1 MKVSTVNYDRIF
13 AFGWTFALK
22 VYSVWDSFVQQ
33 TLTLC
38 DQPTA
43 VISTKWSRQRDE
55 SVPFHYFFPLSF
67 SSVIYKY
74 GIPYLL
80 LADTPLSV
88 SVSIIPTTVYALAH
102 RPHIQ
107 NPHYA
112 RPLSDVTKTV
122 MAHIS
127 KDGREAVC
135 TKKKKK
141 EISPLRWWEWNQ
153 AAGASFFLLPQ
164 SSDPRPRALSAL
176 TANTLPSSPFHTY
189 FMLFNATL
197 LFWSFEAR
205 FKRARC
211 WIIILKQ
218 RRGVGGWRLH
228 KSRKIWAG
236 QGNKHGFQL
245 PFCRPLLQM
254 SPVVIPSRDFKRGAA
269 PLAPSAHTFQVSI
282 TRGRAS
288 WSLSCVKCQHFA
300 IDLTHSIHKDGASYV
315 REGWGERPFGK
326 VILLNGGF
334 ALCFLVWLPLNSRLC
349 LIWATVKKWK
359 GKENCLEAKEHAN
372 WKGNHVLRQIATL
385 SETTKLPFNLV

>member
-1 MKVSTVNYDRIF
+1 MAEKR
-13 AFGWTFALK
+13 WH
-22 VYSVWDSFVQQ
+22 
-33 TLTLC
+33 
-38 DQPTA
+38 
-43 VISTKWSRQRDE
+43 TK
-55 SVPFHYFFPLSF
+55 
-67 SSVIYKY
+67 
-74 GIPYLL
+74 
-80 LADTPLSV
+80 
-88 SVSIIPTTVYALAH
+88 
-102 RPHIQ
+102 
-107 NPHYA
+107 N
-112 RPLSDVTKTV
+112 
-122 MAHIS
+122 
-127 KDGREAVC
+127 
-135 TKKKKK
+135 KK

-153 AAGASFFLLPQ
+153 AARGSFFLLPQ

-218 RRGVGGWRLH
+218 RRGGRRLH

-288 WSLSCVKCQHFA
+288 WSLSCEKCQHFA
-300 IDLTHSIHKDGASYV
+300 IDLTHSIHKDGASFV

-334 ALCFLVWLPLNSRLC
+334 ALCASWFDCHITAAYAWSERRGKMKGEGKLFGGKRTCKL
-349 LIWATVKKWK
+349 K
-359 GKENCLEAKEHAN
+359 GKSC
-372 WKGNHVLRQIATL
+372 I
-385 SETTKLPFNLV
+385 ETDSNIVWDNKTSF